1 MKEQETPKTKK
12 AKKKLLIESF
22 MVFLI
27 ILAPFI
33 FKAHEYL
40 PKEQGETVSLL
51 GMTFDSNGFGTME
64 LYGWFMVGKIIP
76 LYLFIIWFFTSK
88 DWWYHIILIP
98 ICMYSFQIFETIYS
112 TDDKIDTDNVLW
124 ILPVCMVITPIVYFI
139 RIKLYDKHV
148 HGIDLDAMDAELKML
163 QERERLRMEKEALKT
178 KKL

>member
-1 MKEQETPKTKK
+1 MKEQNTPKTKK

-27 ILAPFI
+27 IMAPFL

-40 PKEQGETVSLL
+40 PKDPDASLNFL
-51 GMTFDSNGFGTME
+51 GMTIERNGFQTLE
-64 LYGWFMVGKIIP
+64 VYGWFLTMKIIP
-76 LYLFIIWFFTSK
+76 LYLLIIWFFTAK

-98 ICMYSFQIFETIYS
+98 ICMYSFQIFEVFYA
-112 TDDKIDTDNVLW
+112 DDNYIDTDNILW

-163 QERERLRMEKEALKT
+163 QERERLRMEKEERKT